1 MAGTTTAEADSLAR
15 PGARDREP
23 RAAGRSDE
31 IARAQEL
38 QPMAQSTAGPTTTT
52 PRDGASAIGGHVRA
66 NLSTAEL
73 YEDAV
78 RAGEGLI
85 AAEGPLVVRTG
96 KHTGRS
102 PKDKFIVREPGSA
115 HKIWWGEVN
124 RPIALE
130 HYDRLRTRLMAYLA
144 DRPVYAQDCFIGAH
158 PDHRRSLRV
167 YTETAWASIFA
178 RNLFRR
184 PSAEDLARFV
194 PNFTIID
201 VPSFQAHPATEG
213 SRTGTAILVNLARME
228 IIIVGTEYAGEI
240 KKSAF
245 TVMNYLMP
253 DEGVLPMHSAANVGK
268 DGDTVVFFGLSGTGK
283 TTLSADPLRSLI
295 GDDEHGWGPD
305 GVFNFEGGCYAKTIR
320 LSPMYEP
327 DIFATTRRFG
337 TILENVDLDPITREL
352 DLDSERFTENTRA
365 AYPLHFIGNADPT
378 GMAGRPTNVVLLTAD
393 AFGVLPPISRLTAD
407 QAQYHFISG
416 YTAKLAGTEIGVK
429 EPQATFSACFGA
441 PFMPR
446 HPGEYAA
453 MLAERLEGHG
463 VTAWLVNTGW
473 TGGPY
478 GTGERMDINHT
489 RSMVRAALDG
499 RLDGVPTV
507 MDPIFGVE
515 VPTSCPDVPA
525 EFLQPR
531 STWADPDAYDRQAR
545 ALAHMFAENFEAY
558 ADGVP
563 ETVRAAGP
571 RVVDESAPDLPV
583 AGPGEG

>member
-1 MAGTTTAEADSLAR
+1 MT
-15 PGARDREP
+15 
-23 RAAGRSDE
+23 
-31 IARAQEL
+31 
-38 QPMAQSTAGPTTTT
+38 QSTTRPTTSGTRRAD
-52 PRDGASAIGGHVRA
+52 PHAPSDGIGRIVRA
-66 NLSTAEL
+66 NRSTAEL

-102 PKDKFIVREPGSA
+102 PQDKFIVKEPTSA
-115 HKIWWGEVN
+115 RKIWWGEVN

-130 HYDRLRTRLMAYLA
+130 HYDRLRARLMDYLA
-144 DRPVYAQDCFIGAH
+144 TRPVYAQDCFIGAH
-158 PDHRRSLRV
+158 PAHRRSLRV

-184 PSAEDLARFV
+184 PSPGELADFA

-201 VPSFQAHPATEG
+201 APSFQADPETEG
-213 SRTGTAILVNLARME
+213 TRTGTAILLNLARME
-228 IIIVGTEYAGEI
+228 ILIVGTEYAGEI

-253 DEGVLPMHSAANVGK
+253 DEGVLPMHSAANVGEA
-268 DGDTVVFFGLSGTGK
+268 GDTVVFFGLSGTGK
-283 TTLSADPLRSLI
+283 TTLSADPLRSLV
-295 GDDEHGWGPD
+295 GDDEHGWGDD

-327 DIFATTRRFG
+327 DIFQTTRRFG
-337 TILENVDLDPITREL
+337 TILENVDLDPRTREL
-352 DLDSERFTENTRA
+352 DLDSERFTENTRG
-365 AYPLHFIGNADPT
+365 AYPLNFIGNADPT
-378 GMAGRPTNVVLLTAD
+378 GMAGQPTNVVLLTAD
-393 AFGVLPPISRLTAD
+393 AFGVLPPISRLTSD

-453 MLAERLEGHG
+453 MLAERLHRYG
-463 VTAWLVNTGW
+463 VRAWLVNTGW

-478 GTGERMDINHT
+478 GTGQRMNINHT
-489 RSMVRAALDG
+489 RSMVRAALSG
-499 RLDGVPTV
+499 ALDGVPTEV
-507 MDPIFGVE
+507 DPIFGVA
-515 VPTSCPDVPA
+515 VPTACPDVPS
-525 EFLQPR
+525 EVLRPR
-531 STWADPDAYDRQAR
+531 STWADGEAYDRQAA
-545 ALAHMFAENFEAY
+545 ALARMFAENFARY
-558 ADGVP
+558 ADGVSDG
-563 ETVRAAGP
+563 VRAAGP
-571 RVVDESAPDLPV
+571 KASVEAPRLEE

>member
-1 MAGTTTAEADSLAR
+1 MT
-15 PGARDREP
+15 
-23 RAAGRSDE
+23 
-31 IARAQEL
+31 
-38 QPMAQSTAGPTTTT
+38 QSTTRPTDFEGL
-52 PRDGASAIGGHVRA
+52 PPADDGTAIGRVLRA
-66 NLSTAEL
+66 NRATAEL

-78 RAGEGLI
+78 RAGEGII

-96 KHTGRS
+96 THTGRS
-102 PKDKFIVREPGSA
+102 PKDKFIVKEPSSA
-115 HKIWWGEVN
+115 RKIWWGDVN

-130 HYDRLRTRLMAYLA
+130 HYDRLRARLTAHLA
-144 DRPVYAQDCFIGAH
+144 DRPVYAQDLFVGAH
-158 PDHRRSLRV
+158 PAHRRSLRV

-184 PSAEDLARFV
+184 PSPDELGDFV

-201 VPSFQAHPATEG
+201 APSFRADPQTEG
-213 SRTGTAILVNLARME
+213 TRSETAILLNLARME

-245 TVMNYLMP
+245 TVMNYFLP

-268 DGDTVVFFGLSGTGK
+268 GGDTVVFFGLSGTGK
-283 TTLSADPLRSLI
+283 TTLSADPDRSLI
-295 GDDEHGWGPD
+295 GDDEHGWGVD

-337 TILENVDLDPITREL
+337 TILENVDLDPRTREL
-352 DLDSERFTENTRA
+352 DLDSDRFTENTRA
-365 AYPLHFIGNADPT
+365 AYPLPFIGNADPT
-378 GMAGRPTNVVLLTAD
+378 GMAGQPTNVVLLTAD

-416 YTAKLAGTEIGVK
+416 YTAKLAGTEVGVK

-453 MLAERLEGHG
+453 MLADRLHRYN
-463 VTAWLVNTGW
+463 VRAWLVNTGW

-478 GTGERMDINHT
+478 GTGERMNINHT
-489 RSMVRAALDG
+489 RSMVRAALSG
-499 RLDGVPTV
+499 ALDDVPYET
-507 MDPIFGVE
+507 DPVFGVA

-525 EFLQPR
+525 EVLRPR
-531 STWADPDAYDRQAR
+531 QTWADPDAYDRQAA
-545 ALAHMFAENFEAY
+545 ALATMFVENFAAY
-558 ADGVP
+558 AEGVD
-563 ETVRAAGP
+563 EAVRASGP
-571 RVVDESAPDLPV
+571 RVNGDAPHLKT